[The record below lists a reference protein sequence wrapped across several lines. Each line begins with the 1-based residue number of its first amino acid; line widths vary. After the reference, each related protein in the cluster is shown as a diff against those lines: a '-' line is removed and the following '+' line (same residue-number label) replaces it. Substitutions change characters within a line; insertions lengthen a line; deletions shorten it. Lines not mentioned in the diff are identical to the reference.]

1 MHYIHVKR
9 KKQQLRQYGIDSFAS
24 CHARNITTGVELPK
38 NLINVLIDAN
48 YIRDKA
54 YNVFVQKRLA
64 EEEKVFLIQLRKFNY
79 LPSGLKS
86 KKAKPEALSA
96 VKDRQAFGVILGMNT
111 DLLEALKYPITTVP
125 LSIANLHHVLRR
137 GLKNDLR
144 NFIVNESE
152 AIKVALPR
160 DSRWIFGTISIKRS
174 LKAKKNLPKMA

>member
-1 MHYIHVKR
+1 M
-9 KKQQLRQYGIDSFAS
+9 
-24 CHARNITTGVELPK
+24 ELPK

-96 VKDRQAFGVILGMNT
+96 VKEDRQAFGVILGMNT

-125 LSIANLHHVLRR
+125 LSIANLHHVL
-137 GLKNDLR
+137 
-144 NFIVNESE
+144 
-152 AIKVALPR
+152 
-160 DSRWIFGTISIKRS
+160 
-174 LKAKKNLPKMA
+174 

>member
-1 MHYIHVKR
+1 MTI
-9 KKQQLRQYGIDSFAS
+9 
-24 CHARNITTGVELPK
+24 
-38 NLINVLIDAN
+38 LIDAN